1 VRLLVK
7 QGHEVRVVMTKSAM
21 QFISPLTFQALSS
34 NPVATELLDTDEE
47 NAMGHINLSRWAD
60 LFIIA
65 PATANSIAKF
75 SCGLADNLLS
85 TLYLAANCPIAIAPA
100 MNQAMWH
107 KAVTQEN
114 IERLK
119 NHGVQIIGPEQGEQA
134 CGEIGFGR
142 MMEAKDICLKLLQ
155 NETNSYTLKNKSV
168 LLTAG
173 PTQEPLDPVRY
184 ITNRSSGKMGYAVA
198 QAAYHAGANV
208 TLVSGPVALAK
219 PDNITLVHVETA
231 QEMYEAV
238 ISRVNHHDIF
248 IGAAAVADYS
258 PAQKSG
264 KKIKKQ
270 QDESILQLQKTKD
283 ILAEVANLPNRPS
296 FVVGFAAETHDLE
309 QYALSKLKQKNLDMI
324 AANWVGK
331 VHGGFDAEENALQV
345 YWSSGNKNFEM
356 TNKKQLAEQ
365 LISLIAERINEKST
379 A

>member
-1 VRLLVK
+1 
-7 QGHEVRVVMTKSAM
+7 MTKSAM
-21 QFISPLTFQALSS
+21 EFISPLTFQALSG

-75 SCGLADNLLS
+75 SYGLADDLLS
-85 TLYLAANCPIAIAPA
+85 TLYLAANCPITIAPA

-114 IERLK
+114 IGRLK
-119 NHGVQIIGPEQGEQA
+119 NHGIQIIGPEQGEQA

-155 NETNSYTLKNKSV
+155 NKTNSYTLKNINV

-184 ITNRSSGKMGYAVA
+184 ITNRSSGKMGYALA
-198 QAAYHAGANV
+198 QAAYRAGANV
-208 TLVSGPVALAK
+208 TLVSGPVTLAK
-219 PDNITLVHVETA
+219 PDNITLVNVETA
-231 QEMYEAV
+231 QEMYEVV
-238 ISRVNHHDIF
+238 ISKVNHHDIF

-258 PAQKSG
+258 PAHKSS

-270 QDESILQLQKTKD
+270 HDENILQLQKTKD

-296 FVVGFAAETHDLE
+296 FIVGFAAETHDLE

-331 VHGGFDAEENALQV
+331 AQGGFNAEENALQV
-345 YWSSGNKNFEM
+345 YWNSGNKNFEM
-356 TNKKQLAEQ
+356 AHKKQLAEQ
-365 LISLIAERINEKST
+365 LITLIAERINEKNT